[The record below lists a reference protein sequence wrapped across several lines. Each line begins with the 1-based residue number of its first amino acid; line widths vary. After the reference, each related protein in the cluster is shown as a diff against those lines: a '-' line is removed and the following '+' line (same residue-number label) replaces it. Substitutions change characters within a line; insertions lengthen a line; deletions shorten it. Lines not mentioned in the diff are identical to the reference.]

1 MFKTF
6 HGRKKPY
13 IIRLAL
19 AVICFSI
26 AIIAFLTNIKPAAI
40 IMSFNL
46 GPDLSKLF
54 VDFSIITLIIV
65 VFNLAAAFLFGR
77 FYCSVFCPFGI
88 LQDFIGWIFRRKSGK
103 TKNFHYIRYTIF
115 AFCLAA
121 MITGTTA
128 VLRVFDPY
136 SNFGN
141 ILTGF
146 ADIKHLT
153 VYVWLPLLII
163 TSLVL
168 WKNRIFCTTI
178 CPVGTLLGIFSKY

>member
-88 LQDFIGWIFRRKSGK
+88 LQDFIGWIFRRKTGK
-103 TKNFHYIRYTIF
+103 QKIF
-115 AFCLAA
+115 LISDTQFLH
-121 MITGTTA
+121 
-128 VLRVFDPY
+128 
-136 SNFGN
+136 
-141 ILTGF
+141 F
-146 ADIKHLT
+146 A
-153 VYVWLPLLII
+153 LLQ
-163 TSLVL
+163 
-168 WKNRIFCTTI
+168 
-178 CPVGTLLGIFSKY
+178 